1 MPDPVVI
8 ETPAPAAEVVLPQE
22 EKEVV
27 EKTDVVVTDSPADEL
42 EMSSITRNE
51 DGNFV
56 FLIDPENPEGTRY
69 EGKTLDELMFNV
81 RKGKVEADNTI
92 ERMKKQGF
100 SPKAGKDTTVKG
112 NAPYYGELTPPDDNK
127 IFTEVVKELG
137 VEAKYM
143 QYTKEQWLEHER
155 EFGAVDTMELKQS
168 VRSAH
173 SVFNQRSSEENT
185 VFVNN
190 INLANEVSLAVD
202 TLVENGFTP
211 EQVNLD
217 EVIERVNKN
226 PRYWQEDGVRVPGA
240 IATELTKEL
249 TKIASK
255 TSEKK
260 TEKEIAFN
268 GKKSSP
274 TVKVKVTAASEKN
287 HDDKKPATGSRYH
300 TSDALSEIK
309 NAMRASGKM

>member
-22 EKEVV
+22 EPAIV
-27 EKTDVVVTDSPADEL
+27 EKPDVVVTDPKEDEL

-51 DGNFV
+51 EGEFV
-56 FLIDPENPEGTRY
+56 FLIDPENPEGTFY
-69 EGKTLDELMFNV
+69 KGKTLDELMFNV

-92 ERMKKQGF
+92 ARMKAQGF
-100 SPKAGKDTTVKG
+100 SPKAGKDASIKG
-112 NAPYYGELTPPDDNK
+112 NAPYYGELTAPDDNK
-127 IFTEVVKELG
+127 IFAEVVKELG
-137 VEAKYM
+137 IEAKFM

-168 VRSAH
+168 VRTAT
-173 SVFNQRSSEENT
+173 SVFNQRSAEENT

-202 TLVENGFTP
+202 TLVENGFSP

-217 EVIERVNKN
+217 EVIERVKKN
-226 PRYWQEDGVRVPGA
+226 PRYWMEDGIRVPGA

-249 TKIASK
+249 TKIATK

-260 TEKEIAFN
+260 IEKEIAFD

-274 TVKVKVTAASEKN
+274 TVKVKVSAASEKSN
-287 HDDKKPATGSRYH
+287 DRQKTATNDRYH

-309 NAMRASGKM
+309 AAMRASGRM